1 MSEYVCIIEHDVCS
15 ESDLSTVKSVDIT
28 TIDMREVSASWQRN
42 RRSSCVSVKY

>member
-1 MSEYVCIIEHDVCS
+1 MSEYVCIIEHDVC
-15 ESDLSTVKSVDIT
+15 SDLSTVKSVDIT